1 MDNQTNKRIL
11 QIILESAE
19 YKINN
24 PVERNTILQN
34 SGLNENEFNL
44 VINFLISNGWISKFV
59 FDRLNIGDVNVM
71 PDHYVMTKSGLEY
84 WNEQVNEDKEPTYK
98 VTVNQYQVSHSPTQ
112 IGSGNVLNNIH
123 IQSIGKLLDEAEVCS
138 ATSISSQDS
147 KSKIT
152 STIQDIRNYLTK
164 LNIKEIKNG
173 LWKLYELLRGIT
185 SCITIAA
192 KIPELL
198 SQLPT

>member
-1 MDNQTNKRIL
+1 MDNYTNKRIL
-11 QIILESAE
+11 RIILESSGN
-19 YKINN
+19 KISN

-44 VINFLISNGWISKFV
+44 VINYLISNEWISKFA
-59 FDRLNIGDVNVM
+59 FDRINMGDVDVM
-71 PDHYVMTKSGLEY
+71 PDHYVLTKSGLDY
-84 WNEQVNEDKEPTYK
+84 LNEQVNEEKEPTYK

-123 IQSIGKLLDEAEVCS
+123 SQSIGKLLDEAEVCS
-138 ATSISSQDS
+138 AKSISSHDL

-152 STIQDIRNYLTK
+152 STILNIRNYLTK

-173 LWKLYELLRGIT
+173 LWKLYELLRSIT
-185 SCITIAA
+185 SCIILAT

>member
-1 MDNQTNKRIL
+1 MDNQTNKKIL
-11 QIILESAE
+11 RIILESGE
-19 YKINN
+19 YDISN
-24 PVERNTILQN
+24 PVDRNTILQN
-34 SGLNENEFNL
+34 SGLSENEFNL
-44 VINFLISNGWISKFV
+44 VINYLISNGWISKFV
-59 FDRLNIGDVNVM
+59 FDRINIGDVNVM
-71 PDHYVMTKSGLEY
+71 PDHYVLTKSGLEY
-84 WNEQVNEDKEPTYK
+84 LNEQVNEEKEPTYN

-123 IQSIGKLLDEAEVCS
+123 TQSIGKLLDEAEDCS
-138 ATSISSQDS
+138 AISNSSQDL

-152 STIQDIRNYLTK
+152 STIQRIRNHLTR

-185 SCITIAA
+185 SCIILAA